1 MALLLGILAVE
12 LPTIIRVSAHSLVS
26 GCELTPYLPFV
37 LLSAILL
44 GWWQAGAVVLASAA
58 VFIGLFV
65 GSPNTF
71 LATPCAV
78 SAVGIFLAASA
89 MIIGIVYVVR
99 RVISSIFGDPD
110 GSSGGVVFSLEE
122 GQVWASRYG
131 QGPPVCLGS
140 HKRVGKMMEDF
151 LAQQQLEKRPKN
163 HRE

>member
-1 MALLLGILAVE
+1 MSLLLGILAVE
-12 LPTIIRVSAHSLVS
+12 LPTIIRVSAHGIVT

-44 GWWQAGAVVLASAA
+44 GWWQAGAVALASAA

-65 GSPNTF
+65 GSPYAF
-71 LATPCAV
+71 LAQPCAV

-89 MIIGIVYVVR
+89 MIMGIVYVVR
-99 RVISSIFGDPD
+99 RVISGIFGHPD

-122 GQVWASRYG
+122 GQVWASWYG

-140 HKRVGKMMEDF
+140 QNRVGKMMEDF
-151 LAQQQLEKRPKN
+151 LTQEQLAKRPSG
-163 HRE
+163 HCE